1 MVEDTVTAVDGNYTF
16 TIADAASDEI
26 CVEFLIDDDHLDHRG
41 IGVVAATVTGATNST
56 FGARVQFAFIGAIN
70 VNVGVSRPD
79 KKCGAEAF
87 APAPHIAL
95 RFKCRS
101 TSQTRA
107 GEDAGLQPQLRGSS
121 CRRSR
126 FR

>member
-1 MVEDTVTAVDGNYTF
+1 MVEDTVTAADGNYTF

-79 KKCGAEAF
+79 K
-87 APAPHIAL
+87 
-95 RFKCRS
+95 
-101 TSQTRA
+101 
-107 GEDAGLQPQLRGSS
+107 
-121 CRRSR
+121 
-126 FR
+126 